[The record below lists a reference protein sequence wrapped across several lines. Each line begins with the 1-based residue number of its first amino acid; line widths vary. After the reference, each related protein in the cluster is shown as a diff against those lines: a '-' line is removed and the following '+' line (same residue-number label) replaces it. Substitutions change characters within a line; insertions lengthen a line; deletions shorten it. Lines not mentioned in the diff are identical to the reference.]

1 MSPVVDYSVS
11 LLTDIAYG
19 IIFAAAASHVARLFR
34 QPLILGYVLGGVL
47 LGTNLG
53 FGLVTNEANIEL
65 ISEIGLI
72 LLLFI
77 IGMEI
82 NLRELVQMGKSMFT
96 LGVVQ
101 LSACVALGVLAFHSF
116 GYRIGNG
123 NFDLLYIAVAAAL
136 SSTLIV
142 VKLLHDKFEIHTVAG
157 RLTVGVLVLQD
168 VWAIV
173 FMAVQP
179 NLLNPQLGDIAKSL
193 GFGAILVVIT
203 FLASRHLLS
212 RLFLAASKSP
222 ELVLLTSIAWC
233 FFISGLSEQAGLSK
247 EMGALISG
255 MSIAAFP
262 YGVDVIA
269 KLHGV
274 RDFFVTLFF
283 VSLGLKV
290 PAPTWQLLE
299 ISLAVAAFVLGS
311 RLLSVAPTVYF
322 LRMGLRNGLLTA
334 LNLAQMSEF
343 SLVIMALGANYG
355 HVSEGLSSTV
365 LASMLVTSILATYI
379 IKFND
384 TLTRALMRVFHILN
398 VQEKEVQEE
407 KTMRREG
414 PKRDIVL
421 LGCYR
426 AGMAFLEAVEAR
438 APHLK
443 KRVLVVDYNAALEDQ
458 LKSRGFHWEYGDLAN
473 PEALHHWG
481 IVDASS
487 IICSIS
493 DTFLKGI
500 TNRRL
505 LVHLKQM
512 APRSQL
518 IMSAEENQEA
528 AILLQEGATHVI
540 VSGKLSG
547 MRIFELVTENPGQS
561 ADL

>member
-1 MSPVVDYSVS
+1 MSPAIDQSLS

-47 LGTNLG
+47 LGTHLG

-65 ISEIGLI
+65 ISEIGLN

-82 NLRELVQMGKSMFT
+82 NLRELVKMGKSMFT
-96 LGVVQ
+96 LGIVQ
-101 LSACVALGVLAFHSF
+101 FAACVALGLLAFRFF

-168 VWAIV
+168 VCAIV
-173 FMAVQP
+173 FMACQP
-179 NLLNPQLGDIAKSL
+179 NLLNPQLGNIAQSL
-193 GFGAILVVIT
+193 GFGAVLVATT

-233 FFISGLSEQAGLSK
+233 FFIAGLAEIAGLSK
-247 EMGALISG
+247 EMGALIAG

-262 YGVDVIA
+262 YGTDVVA
-269 KLHGV
+269 KLTGI

-290 PAPTWQLLE
+290 PVPTLQSLK
-299 ISLAVAAFVLGS
+299 ISLVVAAFVLSS
-311 RLLSVAPTVYF
+311 RLLSVAPTAYF

-334 LNLAQMSEF
+334 LTLAQMSEF
-343 SLVIMALGANYG
+343 SLVITALGANYG

-365 LASMLVTSILATYI
+365 LTSMLVTSILATYI

-384 TLTRALMRVFHILN
+384 TLTRTLMRAGRILN
-398 VQEKEVQEE
+398 IQESGVQEE
-407 KTMRREG
+407 KTRHRVS

-421 LGCYR
+421 LGCFR
-426 AGMAFLEAVEAR
+426 AGMAFLEAVETR
-438 APHLK
+438 ASHLK
-443 KRVLVVDYNAALEDQ
+443 ERVLVVDFNAALKDLLEP
-458 LKSRGFHWEYGDLAN
+458 RGFHWVYGDLAH
-473 PEALHHWG
+473 PETLHHWG
-481 IVDASS
+481 IKDASFV
-487 IICSIS
+487 ICSIS

-505 LVHLKQM
+505 LAHLKQM
-512 APRSQL
+512 APNAQI
-518 IMSAEENQEA
+518 IMTAEENQEA
-528 AILLQEGATHVI
+528 DILRKEGARYVI
-540 VSGKLSG
+540 VSEKLSG
-547 MRIFELVTENPGQS
+547 MRICELVTKNLDQS
-561 ADL
+561 DA

>member
-1 MSPVVDYSVS
+1 MVNHSIS

-47 LGTNLG
+47 LGTHLG
-53 FGLVTNEANIEL
+53 FGLVTNEANIAL
-65 ISEIGLI
+65 ISEVGLI

-82 NLRELVQMGKSMFT
+82 NLRELVNMGKSMFT
-96 LGVVQ
+96 LGIVQ
-101 LSACVALGVLAFHSF
+101 FAACVALGLLAFRF
-116 GYRIGNG
+116 LGYRIGNG

-168 VWAIV
+168 VWAII
-173 FMAVQP
+173 FMAFQP
-179 NLLNPQLGDIAKSL
+179 NLLNPQFGNIAKSL
-193 GFGAILVVIT
+193 GFGAVLVVIT
-203 FLASRHLLS
+203 FIASRHLLS

-233 FFISGLSEQAGLSK
+233 FFISGLAEIVGLSK
-247 EMGALISG
+247 EMGALVAG

-262 YGVDVIA
+262 YGADVIA
-269 KLHGV
+269 KLTGI

-283 VSLGLKV
+283 VTLGLKV
-290 PAPTWQLLE
+290 PVPTWQMLSVALV
-299 ISLAVAAFVLGS
+299 VAAFVLGS
-311 RLLSVAPTVYF
+311 RLLSVAPTAYF
-322 LRMGLRNGLLTA
+322 LRMGIRNGFLTA

-355 HVSEGLSSTV
+355 HVSEGLSDTV

-384 TLTRALMRVFHILN
+384 TLTRALMRAAHILN
-398 VQEKEVQEE
+398 VQERGVQEE
-407 KTMRREG
+407 KTLHHER
-414 PKRDIVL
+414 PKRDIML
-421 LGCYR
+421 LGCFR
-426 AGMAFLEAVEAR
+426 AGMAFLDTVETR

-443 KRVLVVDYNAALEDQ
+443 KRILVVDYNAALKDPLEA
-458 LKSRGFHWEYGDLAN
+458 RGFHWVYGDLAY
-473 PEALHHWG
+473 PETLLHWG
-481 IVDASS
+481 VAGASFVV
-487 IICSIS
+487 CSVS
-493 DTFLKGI
+493 DTFLRGI

-505 LVHLKQM
+505 LAHLKQM
-512 APRSQL
+512 APHAQL

-528 AILLQEGATHVI
+528 QLLLEEGAAHVI

-547 MRIFELVTENPGQS
+547 IRIFELVTEDPKEGWE
-561 ADL
+561 

>member
-1 MSPVVDYSVS
+1 MSPVDDHSIS

-82 NLRELVQMGKSMFT
+82 NLRELVKMGKSMFT
-96 LGVVQ
+96 LGIVQ
-101 LSACVALGVLAFHSF
+101 FVACVALGLLAFRSF

-168 VWAIV
+168 VCAIV
-173 FMAVQP
+173 FMACQP
-179 NLLNPQLGDIAKSL
+179 NLLNPQLGNIAQSL
-193 GFGAILVVIT
+193 GFGAVLVVTT

-212 RLFLAASKSP
+212 RLFLAANRSP

-233 FFISGLSEQAGLSK
+233 FFISGLAEIAGLSK
-247 EMGALISG
+247 EMGALIAG
-255 MSIAAFP
+255 MSITAFP
-262 YGVDVIA
+262 YGAVVIA
-269 KLHGV
+269 KLTGV

-283 VSLGLKV
+283 VALGIKV
-290 PAPTWQLLE
+290 PVPTWQLLK
-299 ISLAVAAFVLGS
+299 ISLVVAAFVLGS

-334 LNLAQMSEF
+334 LNLAQLSEF

-355 HVSEGLSSTV
+355 HVSEGLSDTV

-379 IKFND
+379 INFND
-384 TLTRALMRVFHILN
+384 TLTRALMRAVRILN
-398 VQEKEVQEE
+398 IQDKGLQEA
-407 KTMRREG
+407 KTMGRES

-421 LGCYR
+421 LGCFR
-426 AGMAFLEAVEAR
+426 AGMAFLEAVESQAS
-438 APHLK
+438 HLK
-443 KRVLVVDYNAALEDQ
+443 KRVLVVDFNAALKDNLE
-458 LKSRGFHWEYGDLAN
+458 SRGFHWVYGDLAH
-473 PEALHHWG
+473 PETLHNWG
-481 IVDASS
+481 IVDASFV
-487 IICSIS
+487 ICSVS

-505 LVHLKQM
+505 LAHLKQM
-512 APRSQL
+512 APQAQL
-518 IMSAEENQEA
+518 IMTAEENQEA
-528 AILLQEGATHVI
+528 NILLEEGAKHVI
-540 VSGKLSG
+540 VSEKLSG
-547 MRIFELVTENPGQS
+547 MRICELVTKNL
-561 ADL
+561 DRRDV

>member
-1 MSPVVDYSVS
+1 MSPVVDHSIS

-47 LGTNLG
+47 LGSNLG

-82 NLRELVQMGKSMFT
+82 NLRELVKMGKSMFT
-96 LGVVQ
+96 LGIVQ
-101 LSACVALGVLAFHSF
+101 FAACLTLGLLAFRLL

-168 VWAIV
+168 VCAIV
-173 FMAVQP
+173 FMACQP
-179 NLLNPQLGDIAKSL
+179 NLLNPQLGNIGESL
-193 GFGAILVVIT
+193 GYGAVLVVT
-203 FLASRHLLS
+203 AFLASRHLLS
-212 RLFLAASKSP
+212 RLFLAASKST

-233 FFISGLSEQAGLSK
+233 FFISGLAEIAGLSK
-247 EMGALISG
+247 EMGALIAG
-255 MSIAAFP
+255 TSIAAFP
-262 YGVDVIA
+262 YGTAVIT
-269 KLHGV
+269 KLTGI

-290 PAPTWQLLE
+290 PVPTWQLLK
-299 ISLAVAAFVLGS
+299 ISLVVAAFVLGS
-311 RLLSVAPTVYF
+311 RLLSVAPTAYF

-334 LNLAQMSEF
+334 LNLAQLSEF

-355 HVSEGLSSTV
+355 HVSEGLSDTV

-379 IKFND
+379 INFND
-384 TLTRALMRVFHILN
+384 TLTRALMRAAHILN
-398 VQEKEVQEE
+398 IQDKGLQEE
-407 KTMRREG
+407 KTMGRKS

-421 LGCYR
+421 LGCFR
-426 AGMAFLEAVEAR
+426 AGMAFLEAVESR

-443 KRVLVVDYNAALEDQ
+443 KRVLVVDFNAALKDNLE
-458 LKSRGFHWEYGDLAN
+458 SRGFHWVYGDLAH

-481 IVDASS
+481 IVDASFV
-487 IICSIS
+487 ICSIS

-505 LVHLKQM
+505 LAHLKQM
-512 APRSQL
+512 APQAQL
-518 IMSAEENQEA
+518 IMTAEENQEA
-528 AILLQEGATHVI
+528 NILLEEGAKHVI
-540 VSGKLSG
+540 VSEKLSG
-547 MRIFELVTENPGQS
+547 MRICELVTKNL
-561 ADL
+561 DRRDV

>member
-1 MSPVVDYSVS
+1 MVDQSLS

-47 LGTNLG
+47 LGTHLG

-65 ISEIGLI
+65 ISEIGLF

-82 NLRELVQMGKSMFT
+82 NLRELVKMGKSMFT
-96 LGVVQ
+96 LGIVQ
-101 LSACVALGVLAFHSF
+101 LSACVVLGLLAFRF
-116 GYRIGNG
+116 VGYRIGNG

-168 VWAIV
+168 VGAII
-173 FMAVQP
+173 FMACQP
-179 NLLNPQLGDIAKSL
+179 NLLNPQLVNIAQSL
-193 GFGAILVVIT
+193 GLGVVLVVTT

-233 FFISGLSEQAGLSK
+233 FFIAGLAEIAGLSK
-247 EMGALISG
+247 EMGALIAG

-262 YGVDVIA
+262 YGTAVIGT
-269 KLHGV
+269 LSGV

-290 PAPTWQLLE
+290 PVPTWQILK

-311 RLLSVAPTVYF
+311 RLLSVAPTVHF
-322 LRMGLRNGLLTA
+322 LKMGLRNGLLTA

-343 SLVIMALGANYG
+343 SLVITALGANYG

-379 IKFND
+379 INFND
-384 TLTRALMRVFHILN
+384 TLTRALLRAVPFLN
-398 VQEKEVQEE
+398 IQEKEVQEE
-407 KTMRREG
+407 KTRHHEG

-421 LGCYR
+421 LGCYQ

-438 APHLK
+438 ASHLK
-443 KRVLVVDYNAALEDQ
+443 KRVLVVDYNAALKDH
-458 LKSRGFHWEYGDLAN
+458 LKSRGFHWVYGDLAH
-473 PEALHHWG
+473 PETLDHWG
-481 IVDASS
+481 IGDASFV
-487 IICSIS
+487 ICSLS

-505 LVHLKQM
+505 LAHLKQM
-512 APRSQL
+512 APQAHL
-518 IMSAEENQEA
+518 IMTAEDNREA
-528 AILLQEGATHVI
+528 AILLKEGAKHVI
-540 VSGKLSG
+540 VSEKLSG
-547 MRIFELVTENPGQS
+547 IRLFEFVTD
-561 ADL
+561 DLDKGLE

>member
-1 MSPVVDYSVS
+1 MSPAIDQSLS

-47 LGTNLG
+47 LGTHLG

-65 ISEIGLI
+65 ISEIGLN

-82 NLRELVQMGKSMFT
+82 NLRELVKMGKSMFT
-96 LGVVQ
+96 LGLVQ
-101 LSACVALGVLAFHSF
+101 LSACVVLGLLAVRFV

-168 VWAIV
+168 VGAII
-173 FMAVQP
+173 FMACQP
-179 NLLNPQLGDIAKSL
+179 NLLNPQLVNIAQSL
-193 GFGAILVVIT
+193 GFGVVLVVT
-203 FLASRHLLS
+203 AFVACRHLLS
-212 RLFLAASKSP
+212 RRFLAASKSP

-233 FFISGLSEQAGLSK
+233 FFIAGMAEIAGLSK
-247 EMGALISG
+247 EMGALIAG

-262 YGVDVIA
+262 YGTAVIGT
-269 KLHGV
+269 LSGV

-290 PAPTWQLLE
+290 LVPTWQILK

-311 RLLSVAPTVYF
+311 RLLSVAPTVHF
-322 LRMGLRNGLLTA
+322 LKMGLRNGLLTA

-343 SLVIMALGANYG
+343 SLVITALGANYG

-379 IKFND
+379 ITFND
-384 TLTRALMRVFHILN
+384 TLARALMRAGRILN
-398 VQEKEVQEE
+398 IQEKEPQEE
-407 KTMRREG
+407 KTRRRES
-414 PKRDIVL
+414 PKQDIVL
-421 LGCYR
+421 LGCFR
-426 AGMAFLEAVEAR
+426 AGMAFLEAVETR
-438 APHLK
+438 APYLK
-443 KRVLVVDYNAALEDQ
+443 ERVLVVVVDVAVKGVLVY
-458 LKSRGFHWEYGDLAN
+458 RG
-473 PEALHHWG
+473 LH
-481 IVDASS
+481 
-487 IICSIS
+487 
-493 DTFLKGI
+493 L
-500 TNRRL
+500 
-505 LVHLKQM
+505 
-512 APRSQL
+512 
-518 IMSAEENQEA
+518 
-528 AILLQEGATHVI
+528 
-540 VSGKLSG
+540 VSG
-547 MRIFELVTENPGQS
+547 
-561 ADL
+561 DD

>member
-1 MSPVVDYSVS
+1 MSPVVDHSVS

-82 NLRELVQMGKSMFT
+82 NLRELVKMGNAMFT
-96 LGVVQ
+96 LGIVQ
-101 LSACVALGVLAFHSF
+101 FAACVALGLLAFRF
-116 GYRIGNG
+116 LGYRIGNG

-168 VWAIV
+168 VCAIV
-173 FMAVQP
+173 FMACQP
-179 NLLNPQLGDIAKSL
+179 NLLNPQLGNIGESL
-193 GFGAILVVIT
+193 GYGAVLVVT
-203 FLASRHLLS
+203 AFLASRHLLS
-212 RLFLAASKSP
+212 RLFLAASKST

-233 FFISGLSEQAGLSK
+233 FFISGLAEIAGLSK
-247 EMGALISG
+247 EMGALIAG

-262 YGVDVIA
+262 YGTAVIT
-269 KLHGV
+269 KLTGI

-290 PAPTWQLLE
+290 PVPTWQLLK
-299 ISLAVAAFVLGS
+299 ISLVVAAFVLGS
-311 RLLSVAPTVYF
+311 RLLSVAPTAYF
-322 LRMGLRNGLLTA
+322 LRMGIRNGFLTA
-334 LNLAQMSEF
+334 LNLAQLSEF

-355 HVSEGLSSTV
+355 HVSEGLSDTV

-379 IKFND
+379 INFND
-384 TLTRALMRVFHILN
+384 TLTRALMRAAHILN
-398 VQEKEVQEE
+398 IQDKGLQEE
-407 KTMRREG
+407 KTMGRES

-421 LGCYR
+421 LGCFR
-426 AGMAFLEAVEAR
+426 AGMAFLEAVESR
-438 APHLK
+438 ASHLK
-443 KRVLVVDYNAALEDQ
+443 KRVLVVDFNAALKDNLE
-458 LKSRGFHWEYGDLAN
+458 SRGFHWVYGDFAY
-473 PEALHHWG
+473 PETLHNWG
-481 IVDASS
+481 IADASFV
-487 IICSIS
+487 ICSVS
-493 DTFLKGI
+493 DTFLRGI

-505 LVHLKQM
+505 LAHLKQM
-512 APRSQL
+512 APQAQL
-518 IMSAEENQEA
+518 IMTAEENQEA
-528 AILLQEGATHVI
+528 NILLKEGAKHVI
-540 VSGKLSG
+540 VSEKLSG
-547 MRIFELVTENPGQS
+547 IRIFELVTKNL
-561 ADL
+561 DRRDV

>member
-1 MSPVVDYSVS
+1 MSPAIDQSLS

-47 LGTNLG
+47 LGTHLG

-82 NLRELVQMGKSMFT
+82 NLRDLVKMGKSMFT
-96 LGVVQ
+96 LGIVQ
-101 LSACVALGVLAFHSF
+101 VSACVVLGLLAFRF
-116 GYRIGNG
+116 LGYRIGNG

-142 VKLLHDKFEIHTVAG
+142 VKLLHDKFETYTVAG
-157 RLTVGVLVLQD
+157 HLTIGVLVLQD
-168 VWAIV
+168 VCAIV
-173 FMAVQP
+173 FMACQP
-179 NLLNPQLGDIAKSL
+179 SLLDPQLRNIAQSL
-193 GFGAILVVIT
+193 GFGAVLVVT
-203 FLASRHLLS
+203 AFLASRHLLS

-233 FFISGLSEQAGLSK
+233 FFISGLAEIAGLSK
-247 EMGALISG
+247 EMGALIAG
-255 MSIAAFP
+255 LSIAAFP
-262 YGVDVIA
+262 YGTAVIA
-269 KLHGV
+269 KLSGV

-283 VSLGLKV
+283 VTLGLKV
-290 PAPTWQLLE
+290 PVPTWQLLK

-311 RLLSVAPTVYF
+311 RLLSVAPTVSF

-343 SLVIMALGANYG
+343 SLVITALGANYG

-379 IKFND
+379 ITFND
-384 TLTRALMRVFHILN
+384 TLARALMRAGRILN
-398 VQEKEVQEE
+398 IQEKEPQEE
-407 KTMRREG
+407 KTRRRES
-414 PKRDIVL
+414 PKQDIVL
-421 LGCYR
+421 LGCFR
-426 AGMAFLEAVEAR
+426 AGMAFLEAVETR
-438 APHLK
+438 APYLK
-443 KRVLVVDYNAALEDQ
+443 ERVLVVDYNAALKDHLE
-458 LKSRGFHWEYGDLAN
+458 SRGFRWVYGDLAH
-473 PEALHHWG
+473 PETLDHWG
-481 IVDASS
+481 IGDAAFV
-487 IICSIS
+487 ICSIS

-505 LVHLKQM
+505 LAHLKQM
-512 APRSQL
+512 APQAQI
-518 IMSAEENQEA
+518 IMTAEDNQEA
-528 AILLQEGATHVI
+528 AILLKEGAKHVI
-540 VSGKLSG
+540 VSEKLSG
-547 MRIFELVTENPGQS
+547 IRLFEFVTD
-561 ADL
+561 DLDQGLE

>member
-1 MSPVVDYSVS
+1 MSPAIDQSLS

-47 LGTNLG
+47 LGTHLG

-65 ISEIGLI
+65 ISEIGLN

-82 NLRELVQMGKSMFT
+82 NLRELVKMGKSMLT

-101 LSACVALGVLAFHSF
+101 FAACVALGLLAFRFF

-168 VWAIV
+168 VCAIV
-173 FMAVQP
+173 FMACQP
-179 NLLNPQLGDIAKSL
+179 NLLNPQLGNIAQSL
-193 GFGAILVVIT
+193 GFGAVLVATT

-233 FFISGLSEQAGLSK
+233 FFIAGLAEIAGLSK
-247 EMGALISG
+247 EMGALIAG

-262 YGVDVIA
+262 YGTDVVA
-269 KLHGV
+269 KLTGI

-290 PAPTWQLLE
+290 PVATWQLLK
-299 ISLAVAAFVLGS
+299 ISLVVAAFVLGS
-311 RLLSVAPTVYF
+311 RLLSVAPTAYF

-343 SLVIMALGANYG
+343 SLVITALGANYG

-365 LASMLVTSILATYI
+365 LTSMLVTSILATYI

-384 TLTRALMRVFHILN
+384 TLTRTLMRAVRILN
-398 VQEKEVQEE
+398 VQEGGVQED
-407 KTMRREG
+407 
-414 PKRDIVL
+414 KRDIVR
-421 LGCYR
+421 LGCFR
-426 AGMAFLEAVEAR
+426 AGMAFLEAVETR
-438 APHLK
+438 ASHLK
-443 KRVLVVDYNAALEDQ
+443 ERVLVVDFNAALKDLLEP
-458 LKSRGFHWEYGDLAN
+458 RGFHWVYGDLAH
-473 PEALHHWG
+473 PETLHHWG
-481 IVDASS
+481 IKDASFV
-487 IICSIS
+487 ICSIS

-505 LVHLKQM
+505 LAHLKQM
-512 APRSQL
+512 APNAQI
-518 IMSAEENQEA
+518 IMTAEENQEA
-528 AILLQEGATHVI
+528 DMLRKEGARYVI
-540 VSGKLSG
+540 VSEKLSG
-547 MRIFELVTENPGQS
+547 MRICELVTKNLDQLD
-561 ADL
+561 A